1 MTESF
6 PVSAKVIYGSIVK
19 EVQLNQPSLYE
30 LHSKVIE
37 CYPELAHS
45 PFFLGEYASFI
56 FTDIDLLNAVE
67 NIKENVLELTV
78 IVASDPLEISMIRI
92 VKEELEQINP
102 KLNEIVSL
110 EAKSNLALQ
119 NLPQKNKTVHKGII
133 CNECKVNPI
142 TGARYKCTICA
153 NYNLCES
160 CEDKDIHS
168 HVLLKMYSE
177 EKNKS
182 KISFEVTEEDRQEER
197 KMLSQFKYTATRRKV
212 DFKGPAQYSKP
223 QAYYGEQYV
232 NAFPRVRENI
242 RYFCRKTNEHPQS
255 YYRRKWVNEC
265 E

>member
-6 PVSAKVIYGSIVK
+6 PVSAKVTYRSIVK

-30 LHSKVIE
+30 LHSKIIE

-45 PFFLGEYASFI
+45 PFFLGQYPFFI
-56 FTDIDLLNAVE
+56 FTDTDLLNAVE
-67 NIKENVLELTV
+67 DIKENVLELTV
-78 IVASDPLEISMIRI
+78 IEASDPLETSMTRI

-110 EAKSNLALQ
+110 EAKSSLALQ
-119 NLPQKNKTVHKGII
+119 DLPPKNKTVHKGVT
-133 CNECKVNPI
+133 CNECRVNPI
-142 TGARYKCTICA
+142 TGARYKCTICP

-197 KMLSQFKYTATRRKV
+197 KMLSQSQFAATRRKV
-212 DFKGPAQYSKP
+212 YYNAPVQYP
-223 QAYYGEQYV
+223 RIRTHYGEQYV
-232 NAFPRVRENI
+232 NVFPRVKANI
-242 RYFCRKTNEHPQS
+242 KRLCEAEKKYPMES
-255 YYRRKWVNEC
+255 YQEKWANDC